1 MNKQSAMEMVNDHLG
16 YRLLNQRNTSLA
28 NVNASKAVWWLN
40 INPDRFGNDLHLLLV
55 KEGQDGLVW
64 LKIEADT
71 FPALGKVFR
80 KRQDNGLIDLEISSG
95 NQQYMT
101 DVKSGGTG
109 YNFAKHIEHEWKLT
123 VESVKSDRVIH
134 NDEGVNDMTT
144 KIVVHTDQ
152 PWEGDRTSWFA
163 KTRQD
168 TGELFRHLATG
179 RTLASFLNEN
189 PSVGKVWVMSALYMA
204 HQVLEEVAYR
214 APNLLVHSDRDIM
227 GGKPVF
233 VGTRLPVEIL
243 FEYLKDN
250 FTLSEFADDF
260 PPGDVEQSAKALT
273 LAGEILIKESRER
286 EAWENETH
294 VAPAA

>member
-1 MNKQSAMEMVNDHLG
+1 MS
-16 YRLLNQRNTSLA
+16 T
-28 NVNASKAVWWLN
+28 
-40 INPDRFGNDLHLLLV
+40 
-55 KEGQDGLVW
+55 
-64 LKIEADT
+64 
-71 FPALGKVFR
+71 
-80 KRQDNGLIDLEISSG
+80 
-95 NQQYMT
+95 
-101 DVKSGGTG
+101 
-109 YNFAKHIEHEWKLT
+109 
-123 VESVKSDRVIH
+123 RV
-134 NDEGVNDMTT
+134 T
-144 KIVVHTDQ
+144 VHTDQ

-189 PSVGKVWVMSALYMA
+189 PSAGKVWVMSALYMA

-260 PPGDVEQSAKALT
+260 PTGDVEQSAKALT
-273 LAGEILIKESRER
+273 LASEILIKESRER
-286 EAWENETH
+286 EARENETH
-294 VAPAA
+294 VAPAG